1 MDDKTF
7 ERGILASNRFYEI
20 VCEDETDPDNEC
32 KLQEIKEYTGKVPSK
47 KWLDSNKVCEFCY
60 LLGIEKDEK
69 VKKDPADKK
78 DIKSLQKR
86 CQNKRCQFGVFFDCH
101 KLCSV

>member
-47 KWLDSNKVCEFCY
+47 KWLDSNKVCKCCY
-60 LLGIEKDEK
+60 ILRIEIEKK
-69 VKKDPADKK
+69 QP
-78 DIKSLQKR
+78 SRQKR
-86 CQNKRCQFGVFFDCH
+86 YQKFAERMSKQTLPV
-101 KLCSV
+101 